1 MTAVCSGN
9 ALGLISAARIPRV
22 GFLVVACPEY
32 LDVQVVR
39 CPGEYRI
46 DRIHAQLNRV
56 GIPGVVSFSEIVSDP

>member
-1 MTAVCSGN
+1 
-9 ALGLISAARIPRV
+9 
-22 GFLVVACPEY
+22 LVVACPEY